1 MNGKGDELS
10 ERLTDFIVKVIKI
23 VDALPKTIAGRHI
36 AGQLVSSGASCSANY
51 EEGCGA
57 ESRSDFIHK
66 MSIVLKE
73 LKESRFW
80 LRLIHRTQILSPKDI
95 HPVIGECEELCAI
108 LGKGLVRP
116 RKENTITNDQCSI
129 VNAQWS
135 MSTNKKKTNLLFAN

>member
-1 MNGKGDELS
+1 MNGKGDQLS

-36 AGQLVSSGASCSANY
+36 GGQLVSSGTSCGANY

-80 LRLIHRTQILSPKDI
+80 LRLIDRTQMLSPKDV

-108 LGKGLVRP
+108 IGKSVSTAKK
-116 RKENTITNDQCSI
+116 RKSRSINDH
-129 VNAQWS
+129 
-135 MSTNKKKTNLLFAN
+135 